1 MPMRSNRLQLKL
13 LQDRAF
19 DDKQMIYSHK
29 KKNASDNKPPA
40 TRIPATP
47 AGMQTQRQQDINQPE
62 RTDSNRN
69 L

>member
-1 MPMRSNRLQLKL
+1 MPMRSNRLQLNFLK
-13 LQDRAF
+13 DRF
-19 DDKQMIYSHK
+19 FFYKKIIYSK
-29 KKNASDNKPPA
+29 NKKNASDNKTPA